1 MSRTRLS
8 RPVQLTL
15 ADGLLSPERT
25 FFDYGCG
32 RGGDIR
38 RLCGGGFRAEGW
50 DPIHRPGEPRVT
62 SDIVNLGYVINVIE
76 DPRER
81 LHALQSAWK
90 LTGSVLVVAARPDWE
105 AALARGHP
113 RGDGI
118 LTSAGT
124 FQKFFEQEELRSWIQ
139 AGIGV
144 EPVAAAPGIFYVFR
158 SPAEAAGIRARRI
171 RQRAIG
177 VPRPRKADV
186 LWDCHRELLEPL
198 ASFWEERGRL
208 PDFAELEEA
217 VEIEKVIGSLRV
229 AASVLKRV
237 LGEERFENARKR
249 AELDLQVFLALEA
262 FRGRSRFNELP
273 RDVTLD
279 VRAHFGNY
287 KNACA
292 TADLLLFTLA
302 DEERLG
308 GALREANFGKVL
320 PDAVYFHVDY
330 IHRLDPLLRVYEG
343 AARAL
348 LGDIEPVT
356 LVKMSRTERR
366 VSYLWY
372 PMFEKE
378 GHPAL
383 ATSLR
388 ADLRSCHVKW
398 TDFRE
403 SKNPPVLHR
412 KETFV
417 PEDHPTRLKF
427 ERLTQKELREGLLED
442 PTRIGTRDGWL
453 SELSRAGFSLA
464 GHQLSRT
471 STIEGS

>member
-1 MSRTRLS
+1 
-8 RPVQLTL
+8 
-15 ADGLLSPERT
+15 
-25 FFDYGCG
+25 
-32 RGGDIR
+32 
-38 RLCGGGFRAEGW
+38 
-50 DPIHRPGEPRVT
+50 
-62 SDIVNLGYVINVIE
+62 
-76 DPRER
+76 
-81 LHALQSAWK
+81 
-90 LTGSVLVVAARPDWE
+90 VLVVAARPDWE

-372 PMFEKE
+372 P
-378 GHPAL
+378 H
-383 ATSLR
+383 
-388 ADLRSCHVKW
+388 
-398 TDFRE
+398 
-403 SKNPPVLHR
+403 
-412 KETFV
+412 
-417 PEDHPTRLKF
+417 
-427 ERLTQKELREGLLED
+427 
-442 PTRIGTRDGWL
+442 
-453 SELSRAGFSLA
+453 
-464 GHQLSRT
+464 
-471 STIEGS
+471 